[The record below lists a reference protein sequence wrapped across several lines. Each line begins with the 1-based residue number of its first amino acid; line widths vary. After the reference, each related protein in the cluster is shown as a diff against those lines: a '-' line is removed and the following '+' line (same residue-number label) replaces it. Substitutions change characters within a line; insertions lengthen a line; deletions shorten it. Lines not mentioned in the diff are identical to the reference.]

1 MKITDWP
8 STHVN
13 LATGWALFVGTVL
26 LGWGA
31 LVFNRPLN
39 ESLYV
44 TLIIA
49 TGAWA
54 GVAAPAALIGKRAT
68 TKPEMQTV
76 VTEPGPPAKVTV
88 TTTGPVADGED
99 TTGALPEHAMERGEK

>member
-13 LATGWALFVGTVL
+13 LITGWALFVLTILVG
-26 LGWGA
+26 LGA
-31 LVFNRPLN
+31 IVFKLAID

-44 TLIIA
+44 TILIA

-68 TKPEMQTV
+68 TKLEMQTV
-76 VTEPGPPAKVTV
+76 VTEPGPPAKKTV
-88 TTTGPVADGED
+88 TTTAPIADAED
-99 TTGALPEHAMERGEK
+99 TTGVLPGSGMDQGEI